1 MVFMAAPG
9 GVRLMLGAARDR
21 AVTATSSPARLER
34 GHNAAMDTL
43 TMPAA
48 YGSDPDGLICG
59 FRFADGQAG
68 QPISLAEALACL
80 AEPPGTRHRSFV
92 WLHFNLADA
101 AAESWMRT
109 HLALAPEFFE
119 ALREGSRT
127 TRIEDAA
134 DHLVAVVNDVAFEFS
149 FEPSEIASLWM
160 TVNERLAV
168 SARLHPLQSVDRL
181 RRSVK
186 DGTRFT
192 SPVTLLNH
200 LLRDQGDVLV
210 RIVRDATLQVDTVE
224 DNLQRGQ
231 FRAQRAALGK
241 LRRVLVRLQRL
252 LAPEPGALFRL
263 LRQPPPWLDE
273 HDLDDLRQSTEE
285 FSLVLRDLAALQERI
300 KLLQEEI
307 TAQVGEQTNRSLF
320 TLTVVTVLAL
330 PINIIAGLLGMNVG
344 GIPLADSPHGFLV
357 IALIVLS
364 FTVVAGWLAFRR
376 RD

>member
-1 MVFMAAPG
+1 MT
-9 GVRLMLGAARDR
+9 DR
-21 AVTATSSPARLER
+21 PLPTWSTAD
-34 GHNAAMDTL
+34 G
-43 TMPAA
+43 A
-48 YGSDPDGLICG
+48 YGSDRHGLICG
-59 FRFADGQAG
+59 FHFSSRHAG
-68 QPISLAEALACL
+68 RPLALDEALQCL
-80 AEPPGTRHRSFV
+80 AATQHADTPDDFI
-92 WLHFNLADA
+92 WLHFTLSDA
-101 AAESWMRT
+101 SAESWMQAQLPLPT
-109 HLALAPEFFE
+109 EFFD
-119 ALREGSRT
+119 ALHEGSRS

-149 FEPSEIASLWM
+149 FEPSEIASLWLA
-160 TVNERLAV
+160 VHPRLVV
-168 SARLHPLQSVDRL
+168 SARTQPLRSVDRL
-181 RRSVK
+181 RQAVK
-186 DGTRFT
+186 DGAHFG
-192 SPVTLLNH
+192 SPVALLNH
-200 LLRDQGDVLV
+200 LLHDQGDVLV

-231 FRAQRAALGK
+231 FRVQRAALGK

-263 LRQPPPWLDE
+263 LRQPPPWLAAD
-273 HDLDDLRQSTEE
+273 DLDELRQSTEE

-344 GIPLADSPHGFLV
+344 GIPLADSPHGFMT
-357 IALIVLS
+357 IALIVLT

>member
-1 MVFMAAPG
+1 MLVIFAAPP
-9 GVRLMLGAARDR
+9 VLRAIVGAPHDR
-21 AVTATSSPARLER
+21 RVKAHGRPRR
-34 GHNAAMDTL
+34 HNAGMVTPPL
-43 TMPAA
+43 PAT
-48 YGSDPDGLICG
+48 YGSDRHGLICG
-59 FRFADGQAG
+59 YLFLPDQAG
-68 QPISLAEALACL
+68 RPITLDEALASL
-80 AEPPGTRHRSFV
+80 ADADAGRQPCFI

-101 AAESWMRT
+101 SAESWMRQ
-109 HLALAPEFFE
+109 HLPLAPEFFE

-168 SARLHPLQSVDRL
+168 SARTHPLRSVDRL
-181 RRSVK
+181 RQAVK
-186 DGTRFT
+186 DGARFEST
-192 SPVTLLNH
+192 VALLNH
-200 LLRDQGDVLV
+200 LMRDQGDVLV
-210 RIVRDATLQVDTVE
+210 RIVRDATLRVDAVE

-231 FRAQRAALGK
+231 FSAQRAALGT

-263 LRQPPPWLDE
+263 LRQPPPWMAEGDLDE
-273 HDLDDLRQSTEE
+273 LRQSTEE

-307 TAQVGEQTNRSLF
+307 TAQVAEQTNRSLF

-344 GIPLADSPHGFLV
+344 GIPLANHPHGFLV
-357 IALIVLS
+357 IVLIVLS